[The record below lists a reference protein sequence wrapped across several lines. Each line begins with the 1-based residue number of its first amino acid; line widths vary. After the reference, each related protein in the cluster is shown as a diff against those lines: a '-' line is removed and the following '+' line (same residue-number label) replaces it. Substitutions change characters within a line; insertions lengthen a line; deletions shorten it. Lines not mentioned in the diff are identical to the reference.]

1 MASVLTQAV
10 ALVALAALANAHLS
24 PYFYDNVCPQALPT
38 IRNGVRAALRRE
50 ARLGASILR
59 LSFHDCFGR
68 KPAFPNVNSLMGFEV
83 IDDIKEAVNQVCN
96 GNVVS
101 CADVLVVAARDSV
114 VELGGPFWDVALGR
128 RDSRTASKDDANT
141 QLASPFDDLPV
152 LISNFQSHGLSV
164 RDLVALLGTH
174 TIGFSRCLFFRDR
187 IFNESNIHPLYAAF
201 RQRSCPQSGGD
212 DSLAALDTLSSN
224 RFDNGFFGELV
235 NNRGLL
241 HSDQELFN
249 GSRGPTDS
257 LVWQYSRDWR
267 AFLSD
272 FSDSMM
278 RLGNLGVLTG
288 SQGEVRV
295 NCRKP
300 N

>member
-1 MASVLTQAV
+1 
-10 ALVALAALANAHLS
+10 
-24 PYFYDNVCPQALPT
+24 
-38 IRNGVRAALRRE
+38 
-50 ARLGASILR
+50 
-59 LSFHDCFGR
+59 
-68 KPAFPNVNSLMGFEV
+68 
-83 IDDIKEAVNQVCN
+83 
-96 GNVVS
+96 
-101 CADVLVVAARDSV
+101 
-114 VELGGPFWDVALGR
+114 LGGPFWDVALGR

-164 RDLVALLGTH
+164 RDLVALLGAH

-224 RFDNGFFGELV
+224 RFDNSFFGELV

-267 AFLSD
+267 AFFSD